1 MFLKPLRTAA
11 FGLSLL
17 PGLPAPAA
25 EPPPA
30 EPAYAAVRPML
41 AEQQRLVAPHAVEIS
56 EAVTLGG
63 LPQWITIRG
72 ADRANPVLIYVHG
85 GPGAAEMGRSWPYQR
100 GWEDFFTV
108 VQWDQRGTGKTLR
121 HGGEAANKAG
131 LTRARMADDLVEL
144 MALVRHRLGVE
155 RVVLLGHSWGNVIG
169 MDAALRKPAWVS
181 AYVGVGPLMNL
192 QANER
197 AQYEALLAEA
207 RRRGDAVALAELQA
221 LAPYPG
227 EGDIP
232 FEKVNVARK
241 WVMAYGGLAAYRSD
255 ADFYFRAARLS
266 PYYSFEDR
274 VAIDAGGQLS
284 VPALLP
290 DMRRVDHTA
299 IREMLMPVFMFLGR
313 HDLTTPSSVIEPW
326 LAQLKAPRKKI
337 VWFEHSAHLAPHEE
351 PGRFLVSLVQ
361 EVRPWALPQAGESAG
376 VRGRASSS
384 PDSLALRP

>member
-1 MFLKPLRTAA
+1 MSVRSAFYTGALLGAGLLQAA
-11 FGLSLL
+11 Q
-17 PGLPAPAA
+17 AA

-30 EPAYAAVRPML
+30 EPAYATVRPMI
-41 AEQQRLVAPHAVEIS
+41 AEQQRLVGPQAIEVS
-56 EAVTLGG
+56 EAVVLGG
-63 LPQWITIRG
+63 LRQWITIRG
-72 ADRANPVLIYVHG
+72 ADRANPVLLYVHG

-100 GWEDFFTV
+100 GWEDYFTV

-121 HGGEAANKAG
+121 DAGEAANREQ

-144 MALVRHRLGVE
+144 MALVRERLGVKQ
-155 RVVLLGHSWGNVIG
+155 VILLGHSWGNVIG
-169 MDAALRKPAWVS
+169 LDAAQRRPAWVA

-207 RRRGDAVALAELQA
+207 GRRGDKTALAELQA
-221 LAPYPG
+221 IAPYPG
-227 EGDIP
+227 DGEIP

-255 ADFYFRAARLS
+255 ANFYFRAARLS
-266 PYYSFEDR
+266 PYYDFEDR
-274 VAIDAGGQLS
+274 LAIDAGGQLS
-284 VPALLP
+284 VPALLT

-299 IREMLMPVFMFLGR
+299 IREVAFPMFMFLGR

-326 LAQLKAPRKKI
+326 LARLKAPVKRL

-351 PGRFLVSLVQ
+351 PGRFLVALVQ
-361 EVRPWALPQAGESAG
+361 QVRPVALRQAGESAG
-376 VRGRASSS
+376 LRGSAPSS
-384 PDSLALRP
+384 PDSRALRP

>member
-1 MFLKPLRTAA
+1 MTSRFGFYTFLLLGA
-11 FGLSLL
+11 GLSR
-17 PGLPAPAA
+17 AA

-30 EPAYAAVRPML
+30 EPAYVAVRPMI
-41 AEQQRLVAPHAVEIS
+41 AEQQRLVTPNAIEVS
-56 EAVTLGG
+56 ETVVLGG
-63 LPQWITIRG
+63 LPQAITIRG

-100 GWEDFFTV
+100 GWEDYFTV
-108 VQWDQRGTGKTLR
+108 VQWDQPGTGKTLR
-121 HGGEAANKAG
+121 ASGEAAN
-131 LTRARMADDLVEL
+131 RAHLSRVQMAADLVEL
-144 MALVRHRLGVE
+144 MAFVRERLGVKQ
-155 RVVLLGHSWGNVIG
+155 VILLGHSWGNVIG
-169 MDAALRKPAWVS
+169 LDAAQRQPAWVA

-207 RRRGDAVALAELQA
+207 GRRGDTAALAELQA
-221 LAPYPG
+221 IAPYPG
-227 EGDIP
+227 EGEIP

-255 ADFYFRAARLS
+255 ANFYFRAARLS
-266 PYYSFEDR
+266 PVYTFEDR

-290 DMRRVDHTA
+290 DMRRVDHTR
-299 IREMLMPVFMFLGR
+299 IRETRYPVFMFLGR

-326 LAQLKAPRKKI
+326 LAQLKAPVKRL

-351 PGRFLVSLVQ
+351 PGRFLVALVQ
-361 EVRPWALPQAGESAG
+361 QVRPMAYRQQSGQLRALP
-376 VRGRASSS
+376 
-384 PDSLALRP
+384 

>member
-1 MFLKPLRTAA
+1 MRLLAASLLVAASAA
-11 FGLSLL
+11 F
-17 PGLPAPAA
+17 AA
-25 EPPPA
+25 DPPPA
-30 EPAYAAVRPML
+30 EPAYATVRPMI
-41 AEQQRLVAPHAVEIS
+41 AEQQRLLAPQAIEVS
-56 EAVTLGG
+56 EAVELGG
-63 LPQWITIRG
+63 LKQWITIRG

-121 HGGEAANKAG
+121 HGGEAANKAN
-131 LTRARMADDLVEL
+131 LTRQRMADDLVEL
-144 MALVRHRLGVE
+144 MALVRQRVGVQ

-169 MDAALRKPAWVS
+169 MDAALRKPEWIA

-197 AQYEALLAEA
+197 AQYEALLSEA
-207 RRRGDAVALAELQA
+207 RKRNDATALAELQA
-221 LAPYPG
+221 IAPYPG
-227 EGDIP
+227 DGDIP

-255 ADFYFRAARLS
+255 ANFYFRAARLS
-266 PYYSFEDR
+266 PYYEFEDR
-274 VAIDAGGQLS
+274 LAIDQGGQLS

-290 DMRRVDHTA
+290 DMRRVDHTR
-299 IREMLMPVFMFLGR
+299 IREVGFPMFMFLGR

-326 LAQLKAPRKKI
+326 MAQLKAPVKKL

-351 PGRFLVSLVQ
+351 PGRFLVSLVEQ
-361 EVRPWALPQAGESAG
+361 VRPLALPS
-376 VRGRASSS
+376 R
-384 PDSLALRP
+384 

>member
-1 MFLKPLRTAA
+1 MSLTRAIAAALGLLLSIPHLATAA
-11 FGLSLL
+11 D
-17 PGLPAPAA
+17 
-25 EPPPA
+25 PPPA
-30 EPAYAAVRPML
+30 EPAYAAVRPMI
-41 AEQQRLVAPHAVEIS
+41 AEQQRLLGPNAVEIS

-63 LPQWITIRG
+63 LPQWVTIRG
-72 ADRANPVLIYVHG
+72 ADKTNPVLIYLHG

-121 HGGEAANKAG
+121 HGGEAANKEK
-131 LTRARMADDLVEL
+131 LTREQMAADLIEL
-144 MALVRHRLGVE
+144 IALVRQRLGAA

-169 MDAALRKPAWVS
+169 LDAAMKKPEWIS

-207 RRRGDAVALAELQA
+207 GRRNDATALAELRA
-221 LAPYPG
+221 IAPYPG
-227 EGDIP
+227 DGEIP
-232 FEKVNVARK
+232 FAKVNVARK

-255 ADFYFRAARLS
+255 ANFYFRAARLS

-274 VAIDAGGQLS
+274 LAIDQGGQLS

-290 DMRRVDHTA
+290 DMRRADHTA
-299 IREMLMPVFMFLGR
+299 IRETRFPVFMFLGR
-313 HDLTTPSSVIEPW
+313 HDLTTPASVIEPW
-326 LAQLKAPRKKI
+326 MAQLKAPVKKI

-351 PGRFLVSLVQ
+351 PGMFLVRLVEQ
-361 EVRPWALPQAGESAG
+361 
-376 VRGRASSS
+376 
-384 PDSLALRP
+384 LRPFASP